1 MAEALLAARALS
13 CEAAGRALF
22 RDLSVV
28 AKPGDLVEIRGA
40 NGSGK
45 STLLR
50 CLAGLA
56 VPAQGQVER
65 NAALHYLGHR
75 SGVAGPLTPVENL
88 RWLARL
94 QGVRVSSETLE
105 QAMDRVGLGAERHD
119 FAATLSAG
127 QQRRAALAR
136 LLIGDVP
143 LWLLD
148 EPLAALDDAGAA
160 LVRELIAS
168 HRAAGGAAICATH
181 APLQDDEGPSSAAQT
196 VFLG

>member
-1 MAEALLAARALS
+1 MPDAVLAARALS
-13 CEAAGRALF
+13 CEAAGRWLL
-22 RDLSVV
+22 RDLTVV
-28 AKPGDLVEIRGA
+28 AQHGDLIEIRGA

-56 VPAQGQVER
+56 APARGRVER
-65 NAALHYLGHR
+65 SAPLHYLGHR
-75 SGVAGPLTPVENL
+75 SGISGQLTPVENL

-94 QGVRVSSETLE
+94 RRLRVSDDALE

-119 FAATLSAG
+119 LVATLSAG

-136 LLIGDVP
+136 LLVGDVP

-148 EPLAALDDAGAA
+148 EPLAALDEAGAK

-168 HRAAGGAAICATH
+168 HRASGGAAICATH
-181 APLQDDEGPSSAAQT
+181 AALEDGASSATART
-196 VFLG
+196 VQLG